1 MCLILGTL
9 TAILRGRFLLVHL
22 ENPTD
27 GEILEMFVHDFESEE
42 FVISCVADDVANE
55 FADAESDLVWP
66 GTVSTPGNA
75 VGKRIFH
82 PVSGQRPRRAGRVGT
97 TDDGGCTH
105 ANADRVCTS
114 VSR

>member
-55 FADAESDLVWP
+55 FADAESGP
-66 GTVSTPGNA
+66 TVSAPETPL
-75 VGKRIFH
+75 GKRIFH